1 MINKSIF
8 NSLILIHAKLQQEK
22 LARKIAKKRVDA
34 AIAYRR
40 MEGQENMSK
49 SLTLG

>member
-1 MINKSIF
+1 MQNYNKKSWEIGI
-8 NSLILIHAKLQQEK
+8 S
-22 LARKIAKKRVDA
+22 ARNIAKKRVDA

>member
-8 NSLILIHAKLQQEK
+8 NSLKLIHAKLQQEK
-22 LARKIAKKRVDA
+22 LGVGSARNIAKKRVDA

-49 SLTLG
+49 